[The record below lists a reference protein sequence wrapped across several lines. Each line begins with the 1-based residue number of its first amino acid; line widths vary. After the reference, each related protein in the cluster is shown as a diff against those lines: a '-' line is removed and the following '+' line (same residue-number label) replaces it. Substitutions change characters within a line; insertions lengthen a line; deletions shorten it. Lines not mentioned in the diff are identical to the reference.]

1 MFSSE
6 TDIGQN
12 EKPIYNLE
20 RIELSDDPI
29 TLRTRY
35 LQPSPRFSFAI
46 GKMFYLT
53 WNVFFYNWLDEPG
66 VPGCVCVCEG
76 VCLDVNIRRTEAS

>member
-35 LQPSPRFSFAI
+35 LQPSPRFSFATVLSRL
-46 GKMFYLT
+46 KCFFLQLT
-53 WNVFFYNWLDEPG
+53 
-66 VPGCVCVCEG
+66 
-76 VCLDVNIRRTEAS
+76 R

>member
-46 GKMFYLT
+46 GKMFYL
-53 WNVFFYNWLDEPG
+53 
-66 VPGCVCVCEG
+66 
-76 VCLDVNIRRTEAS
+76 A